1 MDWKVRIA
9 KRVIDVV
16 ASSVG
21 LAIVAPALPVIAC
34 AIYVE
39 SPGPVVFRQRRAG
52 QLLGNERGAQGPQFR
67 FVEFEMFKFRSMRP
81 DAEKLTGP
89 VLASEND
96 PRVTRVG
103 RFLRKTRLDELPQL
117 WNVLRGDMSLVGPR
131 PERPE
136 LLANLAMA
144 IPFFEERMRDVKPG
158 ITGLAQVSLGYTGRA
173 LEGTAVSR
181 VEGDLVNPFELD
193 GTEGSTADDM
203 RIKLLFDV
211 AYGATLD
218 DFKQFIITEI
228 MVIAKTPWVMLRG
241 VGR

>member
-9 KRVIDVV
+9 KRAIDVV
-16 ASSVG
+16 SSVVG
-21 LAIVAPALPVIAC
+21 LAVTAPVMPVIAA

-39 SPGPVVFRQRRAG
+39 SPGPVIFRQRRAG
-52 QLLGNERGAQGPQFR
+52 QLLGHESTNGSTVFKFA
-67 FVEFEMFKFRSMRP
+67 EFEMFKFRSMRL
-81 DAEKLTGP
+81 DAEKYTGP

-96 PRVTRVG
+96 PRVTKVG
-103 RFLRKTRLDELPQL
+103 RFLRKSRLDELPQL
-117 WNVLRGDMSLVGPR
+117 MNVLLGHMSLVGPR

-136 LLANLAMA
+136 LLRDLAMA

-173 LEGTAVSR
+173 LAGTAAADY
-181 VEGDLVNPFELD
+181 EKDLVNPFDLE

-203 RIKLLFDV
+203 RMKLLFDV

-218 DFKQFIITEI
+218 DFKQFLITELT
-228 MVIAKTPWVMLRG
+228 VILKTPLVMLRG